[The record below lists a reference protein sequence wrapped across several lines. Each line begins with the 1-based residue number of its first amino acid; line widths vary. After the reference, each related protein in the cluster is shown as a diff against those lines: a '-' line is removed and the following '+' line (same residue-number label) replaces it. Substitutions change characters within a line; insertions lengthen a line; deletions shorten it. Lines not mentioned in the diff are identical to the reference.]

1 MNLVEEQISDN
12 LIIMKKTLTATEVAR
27 NFSEVLSLVE
37 GGDEIEI
44 TRGKKVVA
52 YLKPQL
58 QYSNAAN
65 VISEI
70 RLWKKQFKK
79 IDEETI
85 SDYVAILD
93 RRDAPENKARG
104 ISN

>member
-1 MNLVEEQISDN
+1 MNLVKVQLSDN
-12 LIIMKKTLTATEVAR
+12 LIFMRKTLTATEVAR

-52 YLKPQL
+52 YLKPQ
-58 QYSNAAN
+58 QQSSNAAN

-70 RLWKKQFKK
+70 HLWKKQFKK
-79 IDEETI
+79 IDEETA
-85 SDYVAILD
+85 SDYLAILA